1 MLVIS
6 PYNPPSISNTHSP
19 NKLLTKFPLV
29 LDHQGDRDKH
39 KPPSCTQG
47 PKNLLKYK
55 IVCDN
60 AKWVIHIGVLYLKY
74 LRPETDYFLIY
85 PSSILQNYI

>member
-6 PYNPPSISNTHSP
+6 PYNPLSISYADSP
-19 NKLLTKFPLV
+19 NTLLTKFPLV
-29 LDHQGDRDKH
+29 LDHQGDRGKH

-47 PKNLLKYK
+47 CKNLLKYK

-60 AKWVIHIGVLYLKY
+60 AKRVIHIVVLYLKY
-74 LRPETDYFLIY
+74 LRPETDYFLTY
-85 PSSILQNYI
+85 PSSIL